1 MTQIKRQLEDLA
13 ATLAAYEKHPYDS
26 ETAVAV
32 DCSALETRGMAE
44 QLADDLTTKSET
56 LALLAVVQLALDED
70 GFRFI
75 PAARVLCT
83 AVLGGF

>member
-26 ETAVAV
+26 ETAAAV
-32 DCSALETRGMAE
+32 DCSNHELHSLACKEAPAPGPVMALI
-44 QLADDLTTKSET
+44 
-56 LALLAVVQLALDED
+56 AVVQESLDED

-75 PAARVLCT
+75 PAARVLCA
-83 AVLGGF
+83 AVLEGF